1 MKKATDN
8 SLNPI
13 QDSPCGEYFFSA
25 QDNIY
30 SNTIFSR
37 FFEQNDKEVMAWA
50 ENVLAKLE
58 GNGILPVF
66 LKKKENEDFKAFW
79 GTITHLF
86 ALIVLY
92 ARKYKEID
100 SNQILFETFIQNRG
114 LITNLVDSQD
124 QMEYLFYNYLE
135 EYSKRGRLDIIN
147 KEGELLGELLR
158 LIRYNSL
165 DEFIFALLRPEN
177 TGWTIGYSSPTWQ
190 RTECVINVTK
200 AFEYSMGV
208 DDLEKYPL
216 LLPQNVSITQDENG
230 EDSGIFNAMTFTGTQ
245 TVGIDGREDLSKL
258 IIIDPNLSYEISV
271 MIKVS
276 KAVDENLKFG
286 VAGYETTDG
295 EALAMGVIGGED
307 SMFFHTSEYMDLPN
321 ENIYYHI
328 KGILFSNTIQFK
340 EVPTLNF
347 PTGRALSLKSN
358 MKYIA
363 PILIQERNDSITG
376 QPYVYIYDFKVKPL
390 DLPFQQGYLGA
401 KDVIAAYY
409 KNNAYQKQESIE
421 SYMKKYLLGYKNIL
435 GATVIED
442 IEGDERYRI
451 LFKVFSDRN
460 RYISKA
466 TIKINDKTL
475 ITDVNGE
482 ASIILPRGEWKYIVE
497 AENFGTT
504 ERVLIVEK
512 DTVEYVQLIGSAYE
526 RVVTFYVRDNE
537 TKEFLSD
544 VKVTFGGKTATTT
557 SSGIVVFEVY
567 PGTYQLSAEK
577 ENYYVEKRTLEVTDS
592 MNVDINMRAIE
603 HYNVTIRVRD
613 GVNPVGKASVLVT
626 GTNYERTTSTNDQG
640 QATGFSLIAGTYNY
654 KIVKDGYITKEG
666 EFTIYDDAVIDVQ
679 FNPIPKYNINFIV
692 TSNNLPVQKADVNFN
707 GTTLQTD
714 NNGKVTFTEIAGQYN
729 WKVTKTE
736 YASQTGTVSVV
747 DKDVTVEVSLT
758 QIGYSV
764 KFTVKDEKGNL
775 LSSARVSIGA
785 ENIDTS
791 DQGIAVFVK
800 TSGSYQWS
808 VSKEG
813 YYTKQGVVIVSG
825 AGEEVE
831 VTLEQVTYDIVF
843 TVKTD
848 GTPVNNQPV
857 VLAGTTL
864 NTDSTGIVTF
874 NKPAGRYPWT
884 VSRST
889 YDTQTGTAVVVDRS
903 ISITVDLV
911 KTKGRISI
919 LALDSQTEAYLDGVL
934 VTISGQSKS
943 TNSNGWAGEWSL
955 IYGTYP
961 VSASRTGYNPYSG
974 NITVNSDSAQK
985 KIYLTKEAEKQYTV
999 TFSVKEGNTPLRGA
1013 QINVYNSQIDETV
1026 TTNSNGTATMS
1037 LIRGNYNYIC
1047 SNGSYFQ
1054 TSTGDFSVY
1063 GEMTVPINMTRKTTT
1078 VVIRVRDSVTYNNID
1093 GASVTFGSYGT
1104 STTSSGRAT
1113 FYNVKMS
1120 DDSIVA
1126 SASKR
1131 PQYDDVTRY
1140 FTVNQTDPTFYI
1152 EMGLKKF
1159 NVTFIVRDDGNN
1171 YISGANVLF
1180 NSKSQSTGSNGSTT
1194 FSQIPSNTIPYSW
1207 QVDKS
1212 GYQTKTGDVSV
1223 TERDM
1228 TVNVTLTRIQCR
1240 ITYIVRNSLGQN
1252 ISGASVN
1259 DKVNSGITNSNG
1271 QVSWNIPAGD
1281 SYTVNVSHA
1290 SYFSS
1295 SANFTVLGNEQSKTV
1310 YITLSSSGALLE
1322 IEIDNSQE
1330 LHRVNL
1336 PIVNSSSDGLNDL
1349 RVQWGDGI
1357 QTIGETGH
1365 NYSSKGTYRILF
1377 DFNGNNRTL
1386 KWGSGTEYSLKWY
1399 LKRVLAWFS
1408 SGVRT
1413 QFTTQGAFRDYNK
1426 LTTMVKWNT
1435 SLISG
1440 STELFYCGC
1449 YNPHTVEDFAPL
1461 TWSSSGYYG
1470 AYSYSGL
1477 TGEVNLTTTFGGNT
1491 STSFHD
1497 AFAGTQ
1503 ITAVTGK
1510 ITPSSSGCNIH
1521 GMFYQCNKLTSI
1533 PSDMGFRYITDGG
1546 LCFGNCTSLTSTT
1559 QCELYGGS
1567 NVSVGQMYYACSSLS
1582 TMITNTFTSG
1592 STSSQRTYDFNNC
1605 FAGSGLNVIQTNA
1618 FNVYFGHKKECVS
1631 MFSNTRNL
1639 YDISNLKTG
1648 MFNVINTNFMFDY
1661 SVITA
1666 VPQQFFQS
1674 TSDLRPTCEGTF
1686 LNCTNL
1692 QQAYNIFLS
1701 SFNPSTVERMFQ
1713 GCTSLFRCYF
1723 GMTARTVNNSRGIY
1737 SLNSGCGALT
1747 ITNYTNC
1754 FENCTSLGDVGITID
1769 STSGISLW
1777 NLDQETSRDA
1787 QRRKWFDNYPSGL
1800 QTTACFRN
1808 TKAST
1813 NNPGMPSSWK

>member
-190 RTECVINVTK
+190 RTECIVNVTK
-200 AFEYSMGV
+200 AFEYSTGV
-208 DDLEKYPL
+208 DNLEKYPL

-537 TKEFLSD
+537 TKDFLSG
-544 VKVTFGGKTATTT
+544 VKVTFGGKTAITT

-577 ENYYVEKRTLEVTDS
+577 KNYYVEKGTLEVIDS

-613 GVNPVGKASVLVT
+613 GVNPVGGASVLVT
-626 GTNYERTTSTNDQG
+626 GDDYERTTSTNDQG
-640 QATGFSLIAGTYNY
+640 QATGFSLIAGIYRY

-714 NNGKVTFTEIAGQYN
+714 NNGKVTFIEIAGQYN

-747 DKDVTVEVSLT
+747 DEDVTVEVSLT

-764 KFTVKDEKGNL
+764 KFTVKDEEGNSL
-775 LSSARVSIGA
+775 PSARVSIGA

-843 TVKTD
+843 TVKAE
-848 GTPVNNQPV
+848 GVIVKNQPV
-857 VLAGTTL
+857 NLGGTTL
-864 NTDSTGIVTF
+864 NTDNSGIATF

-884 VSRST
+884 VSRDT

-903 ISITVDLV
+903 IAVDVNLQKTRGTLSIV
-911 KTKGRISI
+911 
-919 LALDSQTEAYLDGVL
+919 ALDSQESSPISGAI
-934 VTISGQSKS
+934 VTIQGQSKS
-943 TNSNGWAGEWSL
+943 TNDNGYAGEWSL
-955 IYGTYP
+955 VYGTYE
-961 VSASRTGYNPYSG
+961 VRASKSGYNPYTGSV
-974 NITVNSDSAQK
+974 TVDSKVLQK
-985 KIYLTKEAEKQYTV
+985 SIYMIKEVEKQYTV
-999 TFSVKEGNTPLRGA
+999 TFTVKEGNFLVKDA
-1013 QINVYNSQIDETV
+1013 QIKIYNSQINETI
-1026 TTNSNGTATMS
+1026 TTNSEGTATIS
-1037 LIRGNYNYIC
+1037 LIKGTYNYIC
-1047 SNGSYFQ
+1047 NAGKFFQ
-1054 TSTGDFSVY
+1054 TVSGDFVVY
-1063 GEMTVPINMTRKTTT
+1063 GEMSVPINVVRKTTT
-1078 VVIRVRDSVTYNNID
+1078 VIIYTRDSVSYEYID
-1093 GASVTFGSYGT
+1093 GVRVQFGNYGT
-1104 STTSSGRAT
+1104 MTTAGGRAT
-1113 FYNVKMS
+1113 FYNVPLNNES
-1120 DDSIVA
+1120 VTAI
-1126 SASKR
+1126 ASKE
-1131 PQYDDVTRY
+1131 PQYENAIESFSVTRENPSY
-1140 FTVNQTDPTFYI
+1140 TIY
-1152 EMGLKKF
+1152 MGLKKF

-1171 YISGANVLF
+1171 YVSRASVLF
-1180 NSKSQSTGSNGSTT
+1180 NSTSQSTESNGSTT
-1194 FSQIPSNTIPYSW
+1194 FSQVPSNTSPYSW

-1223 TERDM
+1223 TDRDM
-1228 TVNVTLTRIQCR
+1228 TVNVTLTRIKCY
-1240 ITYIVRNSLGQN
+1240 ITYIVQDSQGHS

-1259 DKVNSGITNSNG
+1259 DGIDLGITNSQG
-1271 QVSWNIPAGD
+1271 QVSWYVPSGA
-1281 SYTVNVSHA
+1281 SYTVNASHA
-1290 SYFSS
+1290 SYFSGS
-1295 SANFTVLGNEQSKTV
+1295 TDFTVSGNEQRKTV
-1310 YITLSSSGALLE
+1310 YITLSDSGVLLE

-1365 NYSSKGTYRILF
+1365 DYLSKGTYRILF
-1377 DFNGNNRTL
+1377 DFNGNSRTL
-1386 KWGSGTEYSLKWY
+1386 KWGAGTEYSLKWY

-1413 QFTTQGAFRDYNK
+1413 QFTTQGAFRDFNK

-1491 STSFHD
+1491 STSFYET
-1497 AFAGTQ
+1497 FAGTQ
-1503 ITAVTGK
+1503 ITSVTGK

-1521 GMFYQCNKLTSI
+1521 GMFFQCNKLTSI

-1567 NVSVGQMYYACSSLS
+1567 NASVGQMYYACSSLS
-1582 TMITNTFTSG
+1582 TMIINTFTSG

-1618 FNVYFGHKKECVS
+1618 FNVDFRHKKECVS

-1648 MFNVINTNFMFDY
+1648 MFNVINTNFMFDR
-1661 SVITA
+1661 SVVTV

-1674 TSDLRPTCEGTF
+1674 TSDLRSTCEGTF
-1686 LNCTNL
+1686 LNCENL
-1692 QQAYNIFLS
+1692 KTANNIFLQ
-1701 SFNPSTVERMFQ
+1701 SFRPTTVKRMFQ
-1713 GCTSLFRCYF
+1713 NCRNLNKVGF
-1723 GMTARTVNNSRGIY
+1723 GFYATEAYQGSNLWIEDQ
-1737 SLNSGCGALT
+1737 CGANT
-1747 ITNYTNC
+1747 ITDYSYC
-1754 FENCTSLGDVGITID
+1754 FENCVALGASSVVID
-1769 STSGISLW
+1769 ASNGTQLPIYTMTDSKRFS
-1777 NLDQETSRDA
+1777 NHRT
-1787 QRRKWFDNYPSGL
+1787 GL
-1800 QTTACFRN
+1800 NTEGCFRGGPAQG
-1808 TKAST
+1808 TDC
-1813 NNPGMPSSWK
+1813 PPEWK

>member
-8 SLNPI
+8 PLNLI

-177 TGWTIGYSSPTWQ
+177 TGWTIGHSSPTWQ
-190 RTECVINVTK
+190 RTECVTNVTK
-200 AFEYSMGV
+200 AFEYSIGV

-216 LLPQNVSITQDENG
+216 LLPQNISITQDENG

-258 IIIDPNLSYEISV
+258 IIIDPNLSYEISA

-307 SMFFHTSEYMDLPN
+307 SMFFHTSEYMNLPN

-347 PTGRALSLKSN
+347 STGRALSLKSN

-363 PILIQERNDSITG
+363 PILIQERTDSITG

-401 KDVIAAYY
+401 KEVIAAYY
-409 KNNAYQKQESIE
+409 KNNAYQKQKSIE

-466 TIKINDKTL
+466 TIKINGKTL

-526 RVVTFYVRDNE
+526 RVVTFYVRDSE
-537 TKEFLSD
+537 TKDFLSG
-544 VKVTFGGKTATTT
+544 VKVTFGGKTAITS

-577 ENYYVEKRTLEVTDS
+577 ESYYTEKRTLEVTDS
-592 MNVDINMRAIE
+592 VNVDINMRAIE

-613 GVNPVGKASVLVT
+613 GVNPVGGASVLVT
-626 GTNYERTTSTNDQG
+626 GDDYERTTSTNDQG
-640 QATGFSLIAGTYNY
+640 QATGFSLVAGTYRY
-654 KIVKDGYITKEG
+654 KIVKDGYLTKEG

-714 NNGKVTFTEIAGQYN
+714 NNGKVTFVEIAGQYN

-736 YASQTGTVSVV
+736 YASQTGTVNVI
-747 DKDVTVEVSLT
+747 DEDVTVEVSLT

-764 KFTVKDEKGNL
+764 TFTVKDEKGEV
-775 LSSARVSIGA
+775 LSNARVSIGA

-843 TVKTD
+843 TVKAE
-848 GTPVNNQPV
+848 GVIVKNQPV
-857 VLAGTTL
+857 NLGGTTL
-864 NTDSTGIVTF
+864 NTDDSGIVTF

-884 VSRST
+884 VSRDA
-889 YDTQTGTAVVVDRS
+889 YDTQTGTAVVIDR
-903 ISITVDLV
+903 SITVDVNLQ
-911 KTKGRISI
+911 KTKGTLSI
-919 LALDSQTEAYLDGVL
+919 VTLDSQENFPISGAI
-934 VTISGQSKS
+934 VTIQGQSKS
-943 TNSNGWAGEWSL
+943 TNDNGYAGEWSL
-955 IYGTYP
+955 VYGTYE
-961 VSASRTGYNPYSG
+961 VRASKSGYNPYTGSV
-974 NITVNSDSAQK
+974 TVDSKVLQK
-985 KIYLTKEAEKQYTV
+985 SIYMIKEAEKQYTI
-999 TFSVKEGNTPLRGA
+999 TFTVKEGNSLVRGA
-1013 QINVYNSQIDETV
+1013 QIKIYNSQIDETI
-1026 TTNSNGTATMS
+1026 TTNSEGTATIS
-1037 LIRGNYNYIC
+1037 LIKGTYNYIC
-1047 SNGSYFQ
+1047 NAGEFFQ
-1054 TSTGDFSVY
+1054 TASGDFVVY
-1063 GEMTVPINMTRKTTT
+1063 GEMSVPINVVRKTTT
-1078 VVIRVRDSVTYNNID
+1078 VIIYTRDSASYEYID
-1093 GASVTFGSYGT
+1093 GVRVQFGNYGT
-1104 STTSSGRAT
+1104 MTTAGGRAT
-1113 FYNVKMS
+1113 FYNVPLNNELVTA
-1120 DDSIVA
+1120 VA
-1126 SASKR
+1126 SKE
-1131 PQYDDVTRY
+1131 PQYENVVESFSVTRENPSY
-1140 FTVNQTDPTFYI
+1140 TIY
-1152 EMGLKKF
+1152 MGLKKF

-1171 YISGANVLF
+1171 YVSGASVLF
-1180 NSKSQSTGSNGSTT
+1180 NSTNQSTGSNGSTT
-1194 FSQIPSNTIPYSW
+1194 FSQVPSNTSPYSW

-1223 TERDM
+1223 TDRDV
-1228 TVNVTLTRIQCR
+1228 TVNVTLTRIKCY
-1240 ITYIVRNSLGQN
+1240 ITYIVQNSQGHN

-1259 DKVNSGITNSNG
+1259 DGIDSGITNSQG
-1271 QVSWNIPAGD
+1271 QVSWYVPSGA
-1281 SYTVNVSHA
+1281 SYTVNASHA
-1290 SYFSS
+1290 SYFSGS
-1295 SANFTVLGNEQSKTV
+1295 TNFTVSGNEQRKTV

-1336 PIVNSSSDGLNDL
+1336 PIVNNSSNGLNDL

-1365 NYSSKGTYRILF
+1365 NYSNKGTYRILF

-1386 KWGSGTEYSLKWY
+1386 MWGSGTEYSLKWY

-1413 QFTTQGAFRDYNK
+1413 QFTAQGAFRDFNK

-1477 TGEVNLTTTFGGNT
+1477 TGEVDLTTTFGGNT

-1497 AFAGTQ
+1497 TFAGTQ

-1582 TMITNTFTSG
+1582 TMITNTFTAG

-1618 FNVYFGHKKECVS
+1618 FNVYFAHKKECVS

-1639 YDISNLKTG
+1639 YDISNLRTG
-1648 MFNVINTNFMFDY
+1648 MFNVINANFMFDY
-1661 SVITA
+1661 SVITG

-1674 TSDLRPTCEGTF
+1674 TSDLRSTCEGTF
-1686 LNCTNL
+1686 LNCENL
-1692 QQAYNIFLS
+1692 KTANNIFTQ
-1701 SFNPSTVERMFQ
+1701 SFRPTTVKRMFQ
-1713 GCTSLFRCYF
+1713 NCRNLSKAGFGFYATEVYSGSLLQL
-1723 GMTARTVNNSRGIY
+1723 SDQ
-1737 SLNSGCGALT
+1737 CGATT
-1747 ITNYTNC
+1747 IKDYSYC
-1754 FENCTSLGDVGITID
+1754 FENCTALNASGVVID
-1769 STSGISLW
+1769 IS
-1777 NLDQETSRDA
+1777 NGMQQSIYFIND
-1787 QRRKWFDNYPSGL
+1787 RRYFSNYQTGL
-1800 QTTACFRN
+1800 TTEGCFRGGP
-1808 TKAST
+1808 AEGT
-1813 NNPGMPSSWK
+1813 NCPNAWK